1 MAPKN
6 PLGTI
11 KDVADLAVASV
22 AGTVSRTV
30 KDPVGTGKKVV
41 GTAVGQAAAAVGAVT
56 SKVGGRKGSKSQPRC
71 AAETDGA
78 GAASGAA
85 REEGSGEEGTDEEDC
100 CKEDRGQEGPRQ
112 EAPPSRRPP
121 PRKPPPRRPLAEGR
135 PRPRP
140 RARAEMDPRTILTR
154 GVSTGLRLGRG
165 TADRVVTIA
174 GPPLGRLSD
183 KMVSRMRR
191 PERRSPATFTPSK
204 RNDAATAEPEPHR
217 EAAPHQRPWP
227 ATSARLDRPRSPPG
241 RQAEER
247 PRSEAATSARQ
258 HVQSPSSAIV
268 GV

>member
-22 AGTVSRTV
+22 VGTVSRTV

-56 SKVGGRKGSKSQPRC
+56 SKVGGRTGSEGPDQGGPREAGGRRSSRRRPRRKPPAKKAPTKKT
-71 AAETDGA
+71 AAKKA
-78 GAASGAA
+78 PAKK
-85 REEGSGEEGTDEEDC
+85 RRRQ
-100 CKEDRGQEGPRQ
+100 EDRRQEGP
-112 EAPPSRRPP
+112 PPRRPP
-121 PRKPPPRRPLAEGR
+121 PRRPAAPHRE
-135 PRPRP
+135 P
-140 RARAEMDPRTILTR
+140 RAEMDPRTILTR

-204 RNDAATAEPEPHR
+204 RSDVADGRARRRHR
-217 EAAPHQRPWP
+217 EAARHRPPWP
-227 ATSARLDRPRSPPG
+227 ATSARRDRPRS
-241 RQAEER
+241 R
-247 PRSEAATSARQ
+247 PAAPRRRASPARSSHLRGPAR
-258 HVQSPSSAIV
+258 PSTAQV
-268 GV
+268 RP